1 MFLCSGSGNMLAAMQ
16 SGLRRWLSGLIIL
29 LCVTIVLVL
38 ARSTHADQPRQSAA
52 TRTAVGSELVSVQ
65 PGTLAIVLTA
75 PHGGT
80 KPVPGATTR
89 RGTGVERFVT
99 VRDANTSELAEK
111 IADALEREL
120 GARPAVVIARF
131 QRTYIDANRK
141 PEEAYEGDVTRPH
154 YDAFHAETQRAV
166 DEAVKRWGRAL
177 LIDVHGQSAEPDAI
191 FRGTLNGRSV
201 TSLRE
206 RFGDDAVI
214 GPDSLFAQFQS
225 RGYRIIPEPADGK
238 LGEETRFS
246 GGYITQAYGSHA
258 QPLVDAIQIEVGLN
272 FRRDATLDKTADDI
286 AQSIAHFARKY
297 LPAKPVEQR

>member
-1 MFLCSGSGNMLAAMQ
+1 MPVFAERTGGPTPTRNANGSDL
-16 SGLRRWLSGLIIL
+16 
-29 LCVTIVLVL
+29 VT
-38 ARSTHADQPRQSAA
+38 
-52 TRTAVGSELVSVQ
+52 VQ

-89 RGTGVERFVT
+89 QGGGGGGERFVT

-131 QRTYIDANRK
+131 HRSYIDANRR
-141 PEEAYEGDVTRPH
+141 PEDAYEGDITKPH
-154 YDAFHAETQRAV
+154 YEAFHAEAQQAV
-166 DEAVKRWGRAL
+166 DAAVKRWGHAL
-177 LIDVHGQSAEPDAI
+177 LIDVHGQAAEPDAI

-214 GPDSLFAQFQS
+214 GPDSLFAQFKS
-225 RGYRIIPEPADGK
+225 LGYRIIPESADGK
-238 LGEETRFS
+238 LGEETRYN
-246 GGYITQAYGSHA
+246 GGYITQTYGSHA
-258 QPLVDAIQIEVGLN
+258 QPLCDAIQIEVGSN
-272 FRRDATLDKTADDI
+272 FRKEAVLDKTADDI
-286 AQSIAHFARKY
+286 AKSIAHFARKY
-297 LPAKPVEQR
+297 LPAKPVEPR